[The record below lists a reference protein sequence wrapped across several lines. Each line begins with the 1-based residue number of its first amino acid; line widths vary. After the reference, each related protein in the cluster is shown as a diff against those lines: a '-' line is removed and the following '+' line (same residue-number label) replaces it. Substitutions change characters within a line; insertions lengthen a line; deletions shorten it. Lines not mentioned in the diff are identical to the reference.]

1 MPAAFCGQEYF
12 PEKWKGPCSNP
23 SNSLSNWFKKL
34 ILQNADLDEPPHNSG
49 NQPDC
54 YPPFSTSRV
63 PGRSALK
70 YAPLWSVWVNG
81 TRKARNL
88 QKNIVLLPFFRYVYY
103 VYAFYLRLSRWISTD
118 IFGSMTF
125 THLSIYLIHNLKSN
139 LYARLIA
146 FSCKN
151 LSFLIG
157 KHLLAVNF
165 CQP

>member
-34 ILQNADLDEPPHNSG
+34 ILQNADLDEPLIILETNRTAILL
-49 NQPDC
+49 
-54 YPPFSTSRV
+54 FLR
-63 PGRSALK
+63 PGFPAGSALK

-125 THLSIYLIHNLKSN
+125 THLSIYSIHNLKYN

-146 FSCKN
+146 FSWKN
-151 LSFLIG
+151 LSFLTG

-165 CQP
+165 WQP

>member
-1 MPAAFCGQEYF
+1 MSPLIILESNRTAILLFLRPGF
-12 PEKWKGPCSNP
+12 PTG
-23 SNSLSNWFKKL
+23 
-34 ILQNADLDEPPHNSG
+34 
-49 NQPDC
+49 
-54 YPPFSTSRV
+54 
-63 PGRSALK
+63 SALK

-151 LSFLIG
+151 LSFLTG
-157 KHLLAVNF
+157 KHLWPLTFVSPKQRIVCIRYFLEKSAHFMVSL
-165 CQP
+165 